1 MKDSCFNEFDPN
13 ALNVEDA
20 LSKILNSIKLKKS
33 YDLVK
38 LKDSYKRVLAKDIK
52 ANKNVPN
59 YKNSAMDGFAVNI
72 SDTSKKDYIF
82 SCIGESFAGHP
93 YTGKVRPNQAI
104 KVMTGALV
112 PDSCNAVIM
121 KEMVEEKDNQISIKS
136 KIAKNQNIRFPGEDI
151 KKNDLVLSKGKEID
165 EIDIG
170 ILASLGKSD
179 VYVYSKPLVGFFST
193 GDELASVGKVISK
206 SQVYDSNRYL
216 LHGLLQKYPVKIK
229 DYGVVKDN
237 LSSITKKLKIASSEC
252 DLLLTTGGV
261 SVGDA
266 DFVRDALNKIGKINF
281 WKIAVKPGRPL
292 AYGKI
297 NKCLF
302 FGLPGNPVS
311 VVVTFNLFVNAA
323 IKKITGQDIKN
334 KLSLLAKL
342 ETDIKKRR
350 GRKEYKRG
358 LLTVNKGELFVKC
371 LSSQGS
377 NILSSLKNANCYIEL
392 DEIIDKVNK
401 ETYVKVLP
409 FELESGHYE
418 Q

>member
-20 LSKILNSIKLKKS
+20 LNKILQSTKTKKVCE
-33 YDLVK
+33 LVK
-38 LKDSYKRVLAKDIK
+38 LKNSYGRVLAKDIK
-52 ANKNVPN
+52 AKKDIPN
-59 YKNSAMDGFAVNI
+59 YKNSAMDGYAVNFT
-72 SDTSKKDYIF
+72 DTSENNFIF
-82 SCIGESFAGHP
+82 KCVGESFAGHP
-93 YTGKVRPNQAI
+93 FVGKIRSNDAI

-112 PDSCNAVIM
+112 PDTCNAVIM
-121 KEMVEEKDNQISIKS
+121 KEMVIEKDNMISVKS

-151 KKNDLVLSKGKEID
+151 KKNDLVLSKGKKID

-170 ILASLGKSD
+170 ILASLGSSD
-179 VYVYSKPLVGFFST
+179 VYVYSKPIIGFFST
-193 GDELASVGKVISK
+193 GDELVSLGDPIGK

-216 LHGLLQKYPVKIK
+216 LHGLLQKYPVEIK

-237 LSSITKKLKIASSEC
+237 ITSITKKLKKASSEC

-266 DFVRDALNKIGKINF
+266 DFVKDALNKLGKINF

-297 NKCLF
+297 NRCLF

-311 VVVTFNLFVNAA
+311 VVVTFNLFVNTA
-323 IKKITGQDIKN
+323 IRKMSGQSLSRS
-334 KLSLLAKL
+334 LSLEAKL
-342 ETDIKKRR
+342 ESDVKKRK

-358 LLTVNKGELFVKC
+358 VLSANKGKLFVRC
-371 LSSQGS
+371 LKSQGS

-392 DEIIDKVNK
+392 EESINKVNK
-401 ETYVKVLP
+401 GSYVKVIP
-409 FELESGHYE
+409 FELESEYYD
-418 Q
+418 

>member
-20 LSKILNSIKLKKS
+20 LSKILQSTRIKKT
-33 YDLVK
+33 YELVK
-38 LKDSYKRVLAKDIK
+38 LKDAYERVLAKDIK
-52 ANKNVPN
+52 ATKDIPN
-59 YKNSAMDGFAVNI
+59 YKNSAMDGYAVNFT
-72 SDTSKKDYIF
+72 DTSERIF
-82 SCIGESFAGHP
+82 TFKCIGESYAGHP
-93 YTGKVRPNQAI
+93 FMGDVKPNYAI

-112 PDSCNAVIM
+112 PNKCNAVIM
-121 KEMVEEKDNQISIKS
+121 KEMVIEKGNIIEVKS

-151 KKNDLVLSKGKEID
+151 KKNDLVLSKGKKID

-170 ILASLGKSD
+170 ILASLGKSH
-179 VYVYSKPLVGFFST
+179 VHVYSKPLVGFFST
-193 GDELASVGKVISK
+193 GDELVSLGNPIVR

-229 DYGVVKDN
+229 DFGVVKDN
-237 LSSITKKLKIASSEC
+237 MSSITKKLKKASLEC

-266 DFVRDALNKIGKINF
+266 DFVKEALNKLGKINF

-323 IKKITGQDIKN
+323 IKKMTGQILHKS
-334 KLSLLAKL
+334 LSLEAKL
-342 ETDIKKRR
+342 ESDIKKRK

-358 LLTVNKGELFVKC
+358 VLTVDKGKLFVNC

-377 NILSSLKNANCYIEL
+377 NILSSLKKANCYIEL
-392 DEIIDKVNK
+392 DESISRINK
-401 ETYVKVLP
+401 GTFVKVMP
-409 FELESGHYE
+409 FELESKYYD
-418 Q
+418 

>member
-13 ALNVEDA
+13 ALSVEDA
-20 LSKILNSIKLKKS
+20 LSKIISSTKIKKS
-33 YDLVK
+33 YECVK

-52 ANKNVPN
+52 ANKNIPN
-59 YKNSAMDGFAVNI
+59 YKNSAMDGFAVNL
-72 SDTSKKDYIF
+72 SETSKKDFIF
-82 SCIGESFAGHP
+82 NCIGESFAGHP
-93 YTGKVRPNQAI
+93 FKGKVRANEAI

-121 KEMVEEKDNQISIKS
+121 KEMVTEKDNLIFIKS

-170 ILASLGKSD
+170 ILASLGESN
-179 VYVYSKPLVGFFST
+179 VYVYAKPMIGFFST
-193 GDELASVGKVISK
+193 GDELISIGKEISK

-237 LSSITKKLKIASSEC
+237 MSSITNKLNLASSEC

-266 DFVRDALNKIGKINF
+266 DYIKDALNKIGKINF
-281 WKIAVKPGRPL
+281 WKISVKPGRPL

-311 VVVTFNLFVNAA
+311 VVVTFNLFVDAA
-323 IKKITGQDIKN
+323 IKKISGQIVNN
-334 KLSLLAKL
+334 KLSLVAKL
-342 ETDIKKRR
+342 ENEIKKRK

-358 LLTVNKGELFVKC
+358 VLTVNKGNLFVRC
-371 LSSQGS
+371 LTSQGS
-377 NILSSLKNANCYIEL
+377 NILSSLKYANCYIEL
-392 DEIIDKVNK
+392 DEAIDKVSK
-401 ETYVKVLP
+401 GTYVKTIP
-409 FELESGHYE
+409 FVLESEHYD
-418 Q
+418 

>member
-20 LSKILNSIKLKKS
+20 LGVILQSIKTKKTCES
-33 YDLVK
+33 VK
-38 LKDSYKRVLAKDIK
+38 LKSAYKRVLAKDIK
-52 ANKNVPN
+52 ATKDIPN
-59 YKNSAMDGFAVNI
+59 YKNSAMDGYAVNI
-72 SDTSKKDYIF
+72 TEISGNNF
-82 SCIGESFAGHP
+82 VFNCIGESFAGHP
-93 YTGKVRPNQAI
+93 FKGKVKPNNAI

-112 PDSCNAVIM
+112 PDACNAVIM
-121 KEMVEEKDNQISIKS
+121 KEMVKEKDNMISVRS

-151 KKNDLVLSKGKEID
+151 KKNDLVLSKGKIID

-170 ILASLGKSD
+170 ILASLGESD
-179 VYVYSKPLVGFFST
+179 VYVYTKPLIGFFST
-193 GDELASVGKVISK
+193 GDELVSLGNPVIK

-216 LHGLLQKYPVKIK
+216 LHGLLQKYPVKIR

-237 LSSITKKLKIASSEC
+237 MTSIIKKLKKASSEC

-266 DFVRDALNKIGKINF
+266 DFVRDALNKLGKINF

-297 NKCLF
+297 DKCLF

-311 VVVTFNLFVNAA
+311 VVVTFNLFVDAA
-323 IKKITGQDIKN
+323 IKKISGQIIRRT
-334 KLSLLAKL
+334 LSLEAKL
-342 ETDIKKRR
+342 ESDIKKRK

-358 LLTVNKGELFVKC
+358 VLSVDKGKLFVKC
-371 LSSQGS
+371 LGSQGS

-392 DEIIDKVNK
+392 GESINSINK
-401 ETYVKVLP
+401 GAYVKVIP
-409 FELESGHYE
+409 FELESEYYD
-418 Q
+418 

>member
-20 LSKILNSIKLKKS
+20 LSKILSSTSIKKS
-33 YDLVK
+33 YELVK
-38 LKDSYKRVLAKDIK
+38 LKNSYKRILAKDIK
-52 ANKNVPN
+52 ANKNIPN

-72 SDTSKKDYIF
+72 SDISKKDFIF
-82 SCIGESFAGHP
+82 KCIGESFAGHP
-93 YTGKVRPNQAI
+93 YKGKVKPNQAI

-112 PDSCNAVIM
+112 PDNCNAVIM
-121 KEMVEEKDNQISIKS
+121 KEMIEEKDDLILIKS
-136 KIAKNQNIRFPGEDI
+136 KIAENQNIRFPGEDI
-151 KKNDLVLSKGKEID
+151 KKNEIVLSKGKEID

-170 ILASLGKSD
+170 ILASLGESD

-193 GDELASVGKVISK
+193 GDELISIRKKISK

-216 LHGLLQKYPVKIK
+216 LYGLLQKYPVKIK
-229 DYGVVKDN
+229 DYGVAKDN
-237 LSSITKKLKIASSEC
+237 MSSITKKLQIASSEC

-266 DFVRDALNKIGKINF
+266 DFVKDALNKIGKINF

-311 VVVTFNLFVNAA
+311 VVITFNLFVNAA
-323 IKKITGQDIKN
+323 IKKISGQVIKN
-334 KLSLLAKL
+334 KLSLSAML
-342 ETDIKKRR
+342 DSNIKKRK

-358 LLTVNKGELFVKC
+358 VLTVNKGKLFVKC

-392 DEIIDKVNK
+392 DESIDKVNK
-401 ETYVKVLP
+401 GVYVKIIP
-409 FELESGHYE
+409 FELESEYYD
-418 Q
+418 